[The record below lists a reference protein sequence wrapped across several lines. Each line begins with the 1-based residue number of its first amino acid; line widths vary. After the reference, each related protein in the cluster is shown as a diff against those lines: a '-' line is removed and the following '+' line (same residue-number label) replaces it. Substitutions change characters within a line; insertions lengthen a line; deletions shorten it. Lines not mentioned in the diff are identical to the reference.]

1 MTAVILAG
9 GQSKRMGTDKMRLNV
24 AGEPLLLRNLR
35 RFQAVFPSVLVST
48 ASPERYPELGDI
60 RVYDRYPGAGPLA
73 GLHAALTAA
82 GEDVF
87 LVGGDM
93 PFADPEQAK
102 KLANLCGDCDVCVL
116 TDEAGRWEPLFGYYR
131 YSVLEKAE
139 ALLEAGQNRMAGL
152 LSELRVREVRLAE
165 LGEGA
170 DSILRNLNKPEDYEK
185 LRLELGE

>member
-9 GQSKRMGTDKMRLNV
+9 GQSKRMGTDKMKLDV

-35 RFQAVFPSVLVST
+35 RFQAVFPRVLVST
-48 ASPERYPELGDI
+48 ASADRYPELGDI
-60 RVYDRYPGAGPLA
+60 RVYDRYPGAGPLS

-93 PFADPEQAK
+93 PFADPEKAE
-102 KLANLCGDCDVCVL
+102 KLISLCGDCDACVL
-116 TDEAGRWEPLFGYYR
+116 TDAAGRREPLFGYYR

-152 LSELRVREVRLAE
+152 LSELKVREVRLTE

-170 DSILRNLNKPEDYEK
+170 DRILRNLNKPEDYEK